1 VINVPNSKPQQ
12 KTSSSILTPIQPMQ
26 ANNNDKLMNTLDAPL
41 NNQTGDNPHFES
53 QGSQINEMLTHQ
65 YYNNRANNE
74 LANS

>member
-1 VINVPNSKPQQ
+1 
-12 KTSSSILTPIQPMQ
+12 MQ